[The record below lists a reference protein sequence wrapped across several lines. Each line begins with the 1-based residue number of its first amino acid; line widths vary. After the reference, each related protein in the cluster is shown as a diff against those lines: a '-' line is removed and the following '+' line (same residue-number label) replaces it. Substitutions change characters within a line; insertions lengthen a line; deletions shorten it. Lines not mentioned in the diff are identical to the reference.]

1 MMLTNRVL
9 RLLPALLGL
18 FAFEHIAHAD
28 VTYQGARGLA
38 MGGAL
43 RAAAI
48 STPSLYVNPAALALG
63 RLYHL
68 EAAYQYDGAVQ
79 GHLANAAVV
88 DSTNKVA
95 GGLGATYAVSDPDHA
110 DRTAYDLRLGMAVP
124 IAQGFSIGGTLK
136 YLHLDQAGTPALG
149 GATAA
154 DNDDP
159 LLDDFTFDA
168 GALLKLGEVISLGAA
183 GYNLTNLGTPEAP
196 LEVGFGAALS
206 LGEVAV
212 VDADV
217 ILDLSTYDRAVA
229 RYGIGGEYFA
239 ANRYPIRLGYAI
251 DPRESRQFLSGG
263 VGYVDQRFSAELGL
277 RQQIVG
283 GDDTTV
289 AFGVKFFVH

>member
-1 MMLTNRVL
+1 MRAACCVL
-9 RLLPALLGL
+9 LAVAAVAPA
-18 FAFEHIAHAD
+18 AAAD
-28 VTYQGARGLA
+28 PVYQGARGLA

-43 RAAAI
+43 RAAAM
-48 STPSLYVNPAALALG
+48 STPSLYLNPGGLALG

-110 DRTAYDLRLGMAVP
+110 DRTFYDLRLGLAIP
-124 IAQGFSIGGTLK
+124 IAQGFSLGGTLK

-149 GATAA
+149 ASAAA
-154 DNDDP
+154 DDDL

-168 GALLKLGEVISLGAA
+168 GAVLKLGQILSLGVA
-183 GYNLTNLGTPEAP
+183 GYNLTNLGTIEAP
-196 LEVGFGAALS
+196 LEVGFGAAVS
-206 LGEVAV
+206 LGDVAV
-212 VDADV
+212 IDADAV
-217 ILDLSTYDRAVA
+217 LDLSTYDDVVA
-229 RYGIGGEYFA
+229 RYHLGGEYFA
-239 ANRYPIRLGYAI
+239 ANRYPVRLGYSI
-251 DPRESRQFLSGG
+251 DPRDDEQFLSGG

-283 GDDTTV
+283 GSDTTV
-289 AFGVKFFVH
+289 AVGVKFFVH

>member
-1 MMLTNRVL
+1 MMRTTRA
-9 RLLPALLGL
+9 LLPLLALSGWLAGE
-18 FAFEHIAHAD
+18 APAAAD
-28 VTYQGARGLA
+28 PLYQGARGLA

-43 RAAAI
+43 RAAAM
-48 STPSLYVNPAALALG
+48 STPSLYMNPAAMALG

-110 DRTAYDLRLGMAVP
+110 DRTAYDLRLGLAVP
-124 IAQGFSIGGTLK
+124 IAQGFSLGGTLK
-136 YLHLDQAGTPALG
+136 YLHLDQAGTPELG
-149 GATAA
+149 ASAAAA
-154 DNDDP
+154 DDDP

-168 GALLKLGEVISLGAA
+168 GALLKLGQILSLGVA

-196 LEVGFGAALS
+196 LEVGFGAAVS
-206 LGEVAV
+206 LGDVAV
-212 VDADV
+212 IDADAV
-217 ILDLSTYDRAVA
+217 LDLSTHDKAVA
-229 RYGIGGEYFA
+229 RYGLGGEYFA

-251 DPRESRQFLSGG
+251 DPREGRQFLSGG
-263 VGYVDQRFSAELGL
+263 LGYVDQRFSAELGL

-283 GDDTTV
+283 GSDTMV

>member
-1 MMLTNRVL
+1 MMPTTRALV
-9 RLLPALLGL
+9 PLLGL
-18 FAFEHIAHAD
+18 VGLVAGESGAAAD
-28 VTYQGARGLA
+28 SLYQGARGLA

-43 RAAAI
+43 RAAAL
-48 STPSLYVNPAALALG
+48 STPALYMNPAAMALG

-124 IAQGFSIGGTLK
+124 IAQGFSLGGTLK

-149 GATAA
+149 APAA
-154 DNDDP
+154 ASDDA

-168 GALLKLGEVISLGAA
+168 GALLKLGQVLSLGVA

-196 LEVGFGAALS
+196 LEVGFGAAFS

-212 VDADV
+212 IDGDAV
-217 ILDLSTYDRAVA
+217 LDLSTHQKVVA
-229 RYGIGGEYFA
+229 RYALGGEYFA
-239 ANRYPIRLGYAI
+239 ANRYPIRLGYSI
-251 DPRESRQFLSGG
+251 DPREGLQFLSGG
-263 VGYVDQRFSAELGL
+263 LGYVDQRFSAELGL

-283 GDDTTV
+283 GSDTTV

>member
-1 MMLTNRVL
+1 MMHPT
-9 RLLPALLGL
+9 RLPLALLVLLVLLVGEP
-18 FAFEHIAHAD
+18 AAHAD
-28 VTYQGARGLA
+28 LRYQGARGLA

-48 STPSLYVNPAALALG
+48 STPSLYLNPAAMALG

-68 EAAYQYDGAVQ
+68 EAAYQYDGALQ

-124 IAQGFSIGGTLK
+124 LAQGLSIGGTFK
-136 YLHLDQAGTPALG
+136 YLHLEQAGTPRLG
-149 GATAA
+149 DAEAA
-154 DNDDP
+154 ASDDP

-168 GALLKLGEVISLGAA
+168 GALLKLGQLLSLGVA

-196 LEVGFGAALS
+196 LEVGFGAAVS
-206 LGEVAV
+206 LGDVAV
-212 VDADV
+212 VDADMV
-217 ILDLSTYDRAVA
+217 LDLSTYDKVVA

-239 ANRYPIRLGYAI
+239 ASRYPIRLGYAI
-251 DPRESRQFLSGG
+251 DPRAAEQFLSGG
-263 VGYVDQRFSAELGL
+263 LGYVDQRFSAELGL

-283 GDDTTV
+283 GSDTTV